1 MKLSELMEEIEL
13 FSPYHDCEVR
23 EIRNNSKLIEPGD
36 LYVAIP
42 GTNVD
47 GHQFVAD
54 ALKRG
59 ACGVVVSRDMGVQ
72 RQLLVK
78 DTKKAY
84 ALLCAAFFGY
94 PSRKL
99 KLIGVTGTNGKTSTT
114 TIIKHILETAGLKTG
129 LIGTIQIEYG
139 DVVKPN
145 PNTTPDAYMFQKT
158 LKEMEEAGCQYV
170 VSEISSHAL
179 AQDRIYGCAFEVCAF
194 TNLTQDHLDYHKD
207 MEDYFQA
214 KKKLFSMGNINI
226 VNIHD
231 PYGKRLAEELPDRPV
246 TFSVSDPEADFYA
259 SDMECTA
266 SSVQFRMTSDG
277 ITSKVTFAIPGL
289 YSVENALTAIS
300 ICTVLGISMQ
310 TVISA
315 LAEVKGV
322 RGRCEIIY
330 SNDRYMVVCD
340 YAHTPD
346 GIENILQSLK
356 AVAKGRVV
364 ALFGC
369 GGDRDRTKRPLM
381 AKACEKYADF
391 IIVTSDNPRS
401 EDPEAIIAD
410 ILPGFSKKAE
420 YVKYTDR
427 TEAIRY
433 AMEHARQDDII
444 VLLGKGHETY
454 QVLKD
459 ETIHYDEREV
469 VAQIAEKID

>member
-42 GTNVD
+42 RTNVD

-158 LKEMEEAGCQYV
+158 LKEIDEAG
-170 VSEISSHAL
+170 
-179 AQDRIYGCAFEVCAF
+179 
-194 TNLTQDHLDYHKD
+194 
-207 MEDYFQA
+207 
-214 KKKLFSMGNINI
+214 
-226 VNIHD
+226 
-231 PYGKRLAEELPDRPV
+231 
-246 TFSVSDPEADFYA
+246 
-259 SDMECTA
+259 
-266 SSVQFRMTSDG
+266 
-277 ITSKVTFAIPGL
+277 
-289 YSVENALTAIS
+289 
-300 ICTVLGISMQ
+300 
-310 TVISA
+310 
-315 LAEVKGV
+315 
-322 RGRCEIIY
+322 
-330 SNDRYMVVCD
+330 
-340 YAHTPD
+340 
-346 GIENILQSLK
+346 
-356 AVAKGRVV
+356 
-364 ALFGC
+364 
-369 GGDRDRTKRPLM
+369 
-381 AKACEKYADF
+381 
-391 IIVTSDNPRS
+391 
-401 EDPEAIIAD
+401 
-410 ILPGFSKKAE
+410 
-420 YVKYTDR
+420 
-427 TEAIRY
+427 
-433 AMEHARQDDII
+433 
-444 VLLGKGHETY
+444 
-454 QVLKD
+454 
-459 ETIHYDEREV
+459 
-469 VAQIAEKID
+469 